1 MTPTRVKWQL
11 LAFALVTALVV
22 WLGGT
27 RYLGWDRL
35 LADPVRIEIQVADP
49 GGLYPRADVDLLGT
63 RVGRV
68 VELRAGPGTGST
80 VVVDLDEDAR
90 VPRDVEA
97 QVGAK
102 SAIGEGF
109 VQLLPRSAD
118 GPLMRDGDVVP
129 LADTR
134 SPLRL
139 EQLLLHLDRLA
150 GSVPLDDL
158 DTLLRE
164 SEYAL
169 AGLGPSVGRLVEGG
183 DRLARDTLANI
194 DDVTALIRDARTVL
208 GTQAELAG
216 PTLTWTREIASLVAR
231 LRALDPTFVSLYDTG
246 LRATTEVTNL
256 LADNQ
261 PLLPVL
267 LGNLVGVTDVAADRI
282 PQLRKT
288 LTVFP
293 WVLENQVNTTRYCD
307 DYDPVTGVPVAST
320 CHYDDEGLPIYSLH
334 LSQQLDKLGAQPF
347 QSCVRG
353 YGSTP
358 RYDPYGRPADG
369 TGPRQPLDAEPSL
382 RAHCAA
388 SPTDPTSPSVRG
400 AQNVTTPA
408 FARDPAAPSSG
419 MAAYDPATGMVTDG
433 TAAARLRG
441 GRGAPPPA
449 GRAGL
454 AWLLTAVM
462 AP

>member
-1 MTPTRVKWQL
+1 MTPARVRWQL
-11 LAFALVTALVV
+11 VAFALVTALVV

-35 LADPVRIEIQVADP
+35 LADPVRVEIQVSDP

-68 VELRAGPGTGST
+68 VELRPGPGTGTT
-80 VVVDLDEDAR
+80 VVVDLDEQAR

-97 QVGAK
+97 RVGAK

-109 VQLLPRSAD
+109 VQLVPRSA
-118 GPLMRDGDVVP
+118 GGALLRDGDVVA

-139 EQLLLHLDRLA
+139 EQLLLHLDELA
-150 GSVPLDDL
+150 GSVPLADL

-169 AGLGPSVGRLVEGG
+169 AGLGPSIGRLVDGG

-208 GTQAELAG
+208 GTQTDLAG
-216 PTLTWTREIASLVAR
+216 ATVAWTREVASLVAR
-231 LRALDPTFVSLYDTG
+231 LRQLDPTFVSLYDTG

-267 LGNLVGVTDVAADRI
+267 LGNLVTVTDVAADRI

-307 DYDPVTGVPVAST
+307 DYDPVTGEPVAST

-334 LSQQLDKLGAQPF
+334 LSQQLDKLGAHPF
-347 QSCVRG
+347 QSCVKG
-353 YGSTP
+353 YESTTT
-358 RYDPYGRPADG
+358 YDPFGRPADG
-369 TGPRQPLDAEPSL
+369 SGARQEFDAEPNL
-382 RAHCAA
+382 TAHCAA
-388 SPTDPTSPSVRG
+388 APTDPTSPSVRG

-408 FARDPAAPSSG
+408 YARPGSAGASG
-419 MAAYDPATGMVTDG
+419 VAAYDPATGLVTDG
-433 TAAARLRG
+433 TAAARLTG
-441 GRGAPPPA
+441 SRGAPPPT

-454 AWLLTAVM
+454 AWLLTAVI
-462 AP
+462 PR